1 MSNLHADHYADS
13 MEQIESP
20 LDESLIHF
28 SESLNSLD
36 DLLGVSSPGAGEDGQ
51 VYLYRL
57 SAEDNNWSLIS
68 ALDLNDSS
76 ISERTL
82 APFSMASGMVIVGN
96 PEDSAAQPFAGSMQ
110 AFYNS
115 AWQDYAKMMLP
126 PILESNQTTQF
137 VGAEDAYNLNYDFN
151 GSHPF
156 DSNLTWSISHYD
168 SSDESFEFNAT
179 SGDFQ
184 FSPDSN
190 FSGNLT
196 FTIKLEGTHGFDEH
210 NFSIEI
216 TAEPDPPVFSNP
228 GDWSL
233 PYAMVGDDY
242 DFFIQTTDA
251 DGDDLNFPLAVNGNP
266 SAILPLS

>member
-1 MSNLHADHYADS
+1 M
-13 MEQIESP
+13 I
-20 LDESLIHF
+20 LDQCKHF
-28 SESLNSLD
+28 GS
-36 DLLGVSSPGAGEDGQ
+36 
-51 VYLYRL
+51 
-57 SAEDNNWSLIS
+57 
-68 ALDLNDSS
+68 
-76 ISERTL
+76 
-82 APFSMASGMVIVGN
+82 ASGMIGN

-137 VGAEDAYNLNYDFN
+137 VGTEDAYNLNYDFN

-168 SSDESFEFNAT
+168 SSDESFELNAT

-196 FTIKLEGTHGFDEH
+196 FTIKLEGTHGFT
-210 NFSIEI
+210 NIIF
-216 TAEPDPPVFSNP
+216 N
-228 GDWSL
+228 
-233 PYAMVGDDY
+233 
-242 DFFIQTTDA
+242 QTTMNLIRQYFQIRRLVFA
-251 DGDDLNFPLAVNGNP
+251 LCYGWRRLRFFYTNHRCRW
-266 SAILPLS
+266 